1 VDGGFQAWSAAGL
14 RTKVE
19 GIDSP
24 ITILKEDTEE
34 LVDEVKPTP
43 DGIFLACVVCERE
56 VFQFLFTCLLKINNF
71 VTITKFGCLL
81 QRPENVLMDSIVN
94 LCRA

>member
-43 DGIFLACVVCERE
+43 DGIFLACVGIVAGLYAAIEWE
-56 VFQFLFTCLLKINNF
+56 KTLQLLGVIGIGQ
-71 VTITKFGCLL
+71 V
-81 QRPENVLMDSIVN
+81 
-94 LCRA
+94 

>member
-1 VDGGFQAWSAAGL
+1 VSLVLCAQ
-14 RTKVE
+14 
-19 GIDSP
+19 
-24 ITILKEDTEE
+24 DTEE

-56 VFQFLFTCLLKINNF
+56 LFQFLFTCLLKINNF
-71 VTITKFGCLL
+71 VVIRKFGRLL
-81 QRPENVLMDSIVN
+81 QTPENVLMDLIMN